1 MALGAERRQI
11 LAAVLR
17 RELAALLPALGVGFA
32 LALLLARAL
41 RGLLYGVGPA
51 DPLSLL
57 AGAGLLLA
65 AVLAAALIPARR
77 SAAIDP
83 AEALRG
89 S

>member
-17 RELAALLPALGVGFA
+17 RELAALLPALGLGLA

-57 AGAGLLLA
+57 AGVGLLLA
-65 AVLAAALIPARR
+65 AVLAAALIPARS